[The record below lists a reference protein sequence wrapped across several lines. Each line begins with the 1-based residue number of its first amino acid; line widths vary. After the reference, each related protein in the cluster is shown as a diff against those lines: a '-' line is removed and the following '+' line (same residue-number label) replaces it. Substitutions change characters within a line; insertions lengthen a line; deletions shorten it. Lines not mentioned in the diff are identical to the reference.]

1 MADILIIDD
10 DELIC
15 ATLSNVVK
23 DMGHNATCAFTLR
36 EGLEKVRSGQFDL
49 VFLDVKMPD
58 GSGLGIVT
66 DIRETPSSP
75 EVIIITGFGDPDG
88 AELAIKHGAWGY
100 LEKGASLDAM
110 TLPLA
115 RALQYRQERQ
125 LKKAPTALRLEGIV
139 GRSPKMRACLDLLA
153 QAANSDASVLITG
166 ETGTGK
172 ELIACAI
179 HKNSARAR
187 KSFVVVDCAALPET
201 LVESVLFGH
210 EKGSYTGADKSQSGL
225 IKQAGGGTLFLDEVG
240 ELPLSIQGSFLRV
253 LQERRFRPVGS
264 IEEVESDF
272 RTVAASNRD
281 LDDMARRGQFRKDL
295 LFRLRALEIEL
306 PPLRGRFED
315 IKELATYHMIRL
327 SEHYGKG
334 TKGFSPDFLETLE
347 RYDWPGNARE
357 LINAMERAYVEAGDS
372 PVLFPKYLPVPIRVQ
387 AVKASLGNKETTGGE
402 PDAGID
408 LPKGLSSLQEQREA
422 VIAEAEQHYLK
433 ELVSLT
439 GRNVEEACKISGL
452 SRSRLYALMK
462 KHRISATY

>member
-1 MADILIIDD
+1 
-10 DELIC
+10 
-15 ATLSNVVK
+15 
-23 DMGHNATCAFTLR
+23 
-36 EGLEKVRSGQFDL
+36 
-49 VFLDVKMPD
+49 
-58 GSGLGIVT
+58 
-66 DIRETPSSP
+66 
-75 EVIIITGFGDPDG
+75 
-88 AELAIKHGAWGY
+88 
-100 LEKGASLDAM
+100 
-110 TLPLA
+110 
-115 RALQYRQERQ
+115 
-125 LKKAPTALRLEGIV
+125 
-139 GRSPKMRACLDLLA
+139 
-153 QAANSDASVLITG
+153 
-166 ETGTGK
+166 
-172 ELIACAI
+172 
-179 HKNSARAR
+179 
-187 KSFVVVDCAALPET
+187 
-201 LVESVLFGH
+201 
-210 EKGSYTGADKSQSGL
+210 
-225 IKQAGGGTLFLDEVG
+225 
-240 ELPLSIQGSFLRV
+240 V

>member
-153 QAANSDASVLITG
+153 
-166 ETGTGK
+166 
-172 ELIACAI
+172 
-179 HKNSARAR
+179 
-187 KSFVVVDCAALPET
+187 
-201 LVESVLFGH
+201 
-210 EKGSYTGADKSQSGL
+210 
-225 IKQAGGGTLFLDEVG
+225 
-240 ELPLSIQGSFLRV
+240 
-253 LQERRFRPVGS
+253 
-264 IEEVESDF
+264 
-272 RTVAASNRD
+272 
-281 LDDMARRGQFRKDL
+281 
-295 LFRLRALEIEL
+295 
-306 PPLRGRFED
+306 
-315 IKELATYHMIRL
+315 
-327 SEHYGKG
+327 
-334 TKGFSPDFLETLE
+334 
-347 RYDWPGNARE
+347 
-357 LINAMERAYVEAGDS
+357 
-372 PVLFPKYLPVPIRVQ
+372 
-387 AVKASLGNKETTGGE
+387 
-402 PDAGID
+402 
-408 LPKGLSSLQEQREA
+408 
-422 VIAEAEQHYLK
+422 
-433 ELVSLT
+433 
-439 GRNVEEACKISGL
+439 
-452 SRSRLYALMK
+452 
-462 KHRISATY
+462 